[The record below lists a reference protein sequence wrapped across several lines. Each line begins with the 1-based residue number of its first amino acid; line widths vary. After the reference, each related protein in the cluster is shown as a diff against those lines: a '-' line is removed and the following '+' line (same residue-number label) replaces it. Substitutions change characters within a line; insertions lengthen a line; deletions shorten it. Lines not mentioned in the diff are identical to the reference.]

1 MFGLGG
7 FVEAYGTAA
16 LAGAALGM
24 AAGGFS
30 KGVVGFA
37 LPLIAFGTM
46 ASFLPVDVA
55 VGLLVLPTLVSN
67 LLQALRNGLG
77 LALGSLVKYR
87 RMIGIMMVTIAISAQ
102 LVTWLPERVLFA
114 ILGGSITAF
123 GLSQLLGWQPLLPAR
138 FKSLA
143 EVAAALVAGFFG
155 GLAGIWG
162 PPLVMYLLAA
172 RVPKVELVRVLSLA
186 FLLGSLVLVGAH
198 LRSGALNAVTLPV
211 SAWMVVPTMAAMF
224 LGFGVQD
231 RLDQEV
237 FRKIALAV
245 LVITGANLLRRVFFF

>member
-46 ASFLPVDVA
+46 ASFLPVEVA

-77 LALGSLVKYR
+77 LALGSLIKYR

-102 LVTWLPERVLFA
+102 LVTWLPERVLFL

-123 GLSQLLGWQPLLPAR
+123 GLSQLLGWQPFLPAR

-143 EVAAALVAGFFG
+143 EVA
-155 GLAGIWG
+155 
-162 PPLVMYLLAA
+162 PD
-172 RVPKVELVRVLSLA
+172 KVEE
-186 FLLGSLVLVGAH
+186 
-198 LRSGALNAVTLPV
+198 P
-211 SAWMVVPTMAAMF
+211 
-224 LGFGVQD
+224 
-231 RLDQEV
+231 
-237 FRKIALAV
+237 
-245 LVITGANLLRRVFFF
+245 